1 MMCPV
6 PSAVCGAAA
15 AERRTGAP
23 DGSCFQYTGN
33 GAAMSHIFLLNNP
46 HFQKEFQKMMAWK
59 RTVFVFSLRFCAF
72 FAAMSKEKVPE
83 KRRKSAGKHRIFR
96 HFSVGKSKPSQ
107 ESIHVFVHY
116 ATILSQSDNKTKDF
130 VHSLRMNRPHSF
142 RHAPQPSV
150 KIFTIAVERGIRP
163 PAAGLRRIIPGS
175 AGHD

>member
-15 AERRTGAP
+15 AKRRTGAP

-83 KRRKSAGKHRIFR
+83 KRRKT
-96 HFSVGKSKPSQ
+96 PSQ

-116 ATILSQSDNKTKDF
+116 ATNLSQSDNKTKDF

-142 RHAPQPSV
+142 RHIPQPSV

>member
-15 AERRTGAP
+15 AKRRTGAP

-59 RTVFVFSLRFCAF
+59 QTVFVPFSPQCP
-72 FAAMSKEKVPE
+72 KK
-83 KRRKSAGKHRIFR
+83 KCRKSAGKHRIFR
-96 HFSVGKSKPSQ
+96 HFSVGKSKPPQ

-116 ATILSQSDNKTKDF
+116 ATNLSQSDNKTKDF
-130 VHSLRMNRPHSF
+130 VHPLRMNRPHSF
-142 RHAPQPSV
+142 RHVPQPSV

>member
-15 AERRTGAP
+15 AKRRTGAP

-46 HFQKEFQKMMAWK
+46 HFQKEFQKMMARR
-59 RTVFVFSLRFCAF
+59 RTVFLFSLH
-72 FAAMSKEKVPE
+72 FAPFLSKLFGEKTTENHCVRPSFPV
-83 KRRKSAGKHRIFR
+83 KR
-96 HFSVGKSKPSQ
+96 SKTAQDAVS
-107 ESIHVFVHY
+107 VFVHY
-116 ATILSQSDNKTKDF
+116 ATNLSQSDNKTKDF

-163 PAAGLRRIIPGS
+163 PAAGLRRITPGS

>member
-6 PSAVCGAAA
+6 HAAVCGAAA
-15 AERRTGAP
+15 AKRRTGAP

-59 RTVFVFSLRFCAF
+59 QTVFVLSLRFVSFSPQCP
-72 FAAMSKEKVPE
+72 KK
-83 KRRKSAGKHRIFR
+83 KCRKNAGKRRIFR

-116 ATILSQSDNKTKDF
+116 ATNLSQSDNKTKDF

-142 RHAPQPSV
+142 RHVPQPSV

>member
-6 PSAVCGAAA
+6 HAAVCGAAA

-33 GAAMSHIFLLNNP
+33 GAAMSHIFVLNTP
-46 HFQKEFQKMMAWK
+46 PFQKEFQKMMARK
-59 RTVFVFSLRFCAF
+59 QTVFVFSLRFCVL
-72 FAAMSKEKVPE
+72 FAAMSKEKAPE
-83 KRRKSAGKHRIFR
+83 KRRIFR
-96 HFSVGKSKPSQ
+96 RFSVGKSKPSQ
-107 ESIHVFVHY
+107 ESVHVFVHY
-116 ATILSQSDNKTKDF
+116 ATNLSQSDNKTKDF

>member
-6 PSAVCGAAA
+6 HAAVCGAAA

-59 RTVFVFSLRFCAF
+59 QTVFVFSLRFCAF

-83 KRRKSAGKHRIFR
+83 KRRKTPDFSAFLCRKKQAITRKYPCFCTLR
-96 HFSVGKSKPSQ
+96 HKPVA
-107 ESIHVFVHY
+107 E
-116 ATILSQSDNKTKDF
+116 
-130 VHSLRMNRPHSF
+130 
-142 RHAPQPSV
+142 
-150 KIFTIAVERGIRP
+150 
-163 PAAGLRRIIPGS
+163 
-175 AGHD
+175 

>member
-6 PSAVCGAAA
+6 HAAVCGAAA
-15 AERRTGAP
+15 AKRRTGAP

-46 HFQKEFQKMMAWK
+46 HFQKEFQKMMARK
-59 RTVFVFSLRFCAF
+59 QTVFVFSLRFCVL
-72 FAAMSKEKVPE
+72 FAAMSKEKAPE
-83 KRRKSAGKHRIFR
+83 KRRKNAEKRRIFR
-96 HFSVGKSKPSQ
+96 RFSVGKSKPQQ
-107 ESIHVFVHY
+107 ESVHVFVHY
-116 ATILSQSDNKTKDF
+116 ATNLSQSDNKTKDF

-142 RHAPQPSV
+142 RHVPQPSV

>member
-15 AERRTGAP
+15 AKRRTGAP
-23 DGSCFQYTGN
+23 DGSCFQYTGY
-33 GAAMSHIFLLNNP
+33 GAVMSHIFLLNNP

-59 RTVFVFSLRFCAF
+59 QTVFVFSLRFCVL
-72 FAAMSKEKVPE
+72 FAAMSKERVPE
-83 KRRKSAGKHRIFR
+83 KRRKNAGKRRIFR
-96 HFSVGKSKPSQ
+96 HFSVGKSKRFQ
-107 ESIHVFVHY
+107 ENTRVFVHY
-116 ATILSQSDNKTKDF
+116 ATNLSQSDNKTKDF
-130 VHSLRMNRPHSF
+130 VHSLRMNSPYSF
-142 RHAPQPSV
+142 RHALRLSV

>member
-1 MMCPV
+1 MIRRRP
-6 PSAVCGAAA
+6 AAGG
-15 AERRTGAP
+15 RIP
-23 DGSCFQYTGN
+23 
-33 GAAMSHIFLLNNP
+33 LLISYCRNFNTRP
-46 HFQKEFQKMMAWK
+46 
-59 RTVFVFSLRFCAF
+59 RTVSERMWRNHAREMYKNFSFIVTWRTKCGVIYKIGCDFLCS
-72 FAAMSKEKVPE
+72 FASF
-83 KRRKSAGKHRIFR
+83 HRERLGIAALFR

-116 ATILSQSDNKTKDF
+116 ATNLSQSDNKTKDF

>member
-15 AERRTGAP
+15 AKRRTGAP

-59 RTVFVFSLRFCAF
+59 RTVFVLSLRFCVL
-72 FAAMSKEKVPE
+72 SPQCPKK
-83 KRRKSAGKHRIFR
+83 KCRKNAGKRRIFR

-116 ATILSQSDNKTKDF
+116 ATNLSQSDNKTKDF

-163 PAAGLRRIIPGS
+163 PAAGLRRVIPGS

>member
-6 PSAVCGAAA
+6 HAAVCGAAA
-15 AERRTGAP
+15 AKRRTGAP

-46 HFQKEFQKMMAWK
+46 HFQKEFQKMMARK
-59 RTVFVFSLRFCAF
+59 QTVFVFLLRFCVL

-83 KRRKSAGKHRIFR
+83 KRRIFR
-96 HFSVGKSKPSQ
+96 HFSVGKSKPQQ
-107 ESIHVFVHY
+107 ESVHVFVHY
-116 ATILSQSDNKTKDF
+116 ATNLSQSDNKTKDF
-130 VHSLRMNRPHSF
+130 VQSLRMNRPHSF

>member
-6 PSAVCGAAA
+6 HAAVCGAAA
-15 AERRTGAP
+15 AKRRTGAP

-46 HFQKEFQKMMAWK
+46 HFQKEFQKMMARR
-59 RTVFVFSLRFCAF
+59 RTVFLLSLH
-72 FAAMSKEKVPE
+72 FAPFLSKLFGEKTTENHCVRPPFPV
-83 KRRKSAGKHRIFR
+83 KR
-96 HFSVGKSKPSQ
+96 SKTAQDAVS
-107 ESIHVFVHY
+107 VFVHY
-116 ATILSQSDNKTKDF
+116 ATSPSQSDNKTKDF

>member
-6 PSAVCGAAA
+6 HAAVCGAAA

-59 RTVFVFSLRFCAF
+59 QTVFVFSLRF
-72 FAAMSKEKVPE
+72 VPFSPQCP
-83 KRRKSAGKHRIFR
+83 KKKCRKSAGKHRIFR
-96 HFSVGKSKPSQ
+96 HFSVGKSKPPQ

-116 ATILSQSDNKTKDF
+116 ATNLSRSDNKTKDF

>member
-15 AERRTGAP
+15 AKRRTGAP

-46 HFQKEFQKMMAWK
+46 HFQKRISENDGMEADSFLYFHY
-59 RTVFVFSLRFCAF
+59 VFVPFSPQCP
-72 FAAMSKEKVPE
+72 KK
-83 KRRKSAGKHRIFR
+83 KCRKSAGKHRIFR

-116 ATILSQSDNKTKDF
+116 ATNLSQSDNKTKDF
-130 VHSLRMNRPHSF
+130 VHSLRMNSPYSF
-142 RHAPQPSV
+142 RHVLRLSV

>member
-6 PSAVCGAAA
+6 HAAVCGAAA
-15 AERRTGAP
+15 AKRRTGAP

-59 RTVFVFSLRFCAF
+59 RTVFAFSLRFCAQCP
-72 FAAMSKEKVPE
+72 KK
-83 KRRKSAGKHRIFR
+83 KCRKSAGKRRIFR
-96 HFSVGKSKPSQ
+96 RFSVGKSKPQQ
-107 ESIHVFVHY
+107 ESVHVFVHY
-116 ATILSQSDNKTKDF
+116 ATNLSQSDNKTKDF

>member
-6 PSAVCGAAA
+6 HAAVCGAAA
-15 AERRTGAP
+15 AKRRTGAP

-46 HFQKEFQKMMAWK
+46 HFQKEFQKIMAWK
-59 RTVFVFSLRFCAF
+59 RTVFVLSLRFCVQCP
-72 FAAMSKEKVPE
+72 KK
-83 KRRKSAGKHRIFR
+83 KCRKSAGKRRIFR

-107 ESIHVFVHY
+107 ENIHVFVHY
-116 ATILSQSDNKTKDF
+116 ATNLSQSDNKTKDF

-142 RHAPQPSV
+142 RHVPQPSV

>member
-6 PSAVCGAAA
+6 HAAVCGAAA
-15 AERRTGAP
+15 AKRRTGAP

-46 HFQKEFQKMMAWK
+46 HFQKEFQKMMARK
-59 RTVFVFSLRFCAF
+59 QTVFVFSLRFCVL

-83 KRRKSAGKHRIFR
+83 KRRIFR
-96 HFSVGKSKPSQ
+96 HFSVGKSKPQQ
-107 ESIHVFVHY
+107 ESVHVFVHY
-116 ATILSQSDNKTKDF
+116 ATNLSQSDNKTKDF

>member
-1 MMCPV
+1 MCPV
-6 PSAVCGAAA
+6 HAAVCGAAA

-59 RTVFVFSLRFCAF
+59 QTVFVFSLRFCAF

-83 KRRKSAGKHRIFR
+83 KRRKTPDFR

-116 ATILSQSDNKTKDF
+116 ATNLSQSDNKTKDF

>member
-6 PSAVCGAAA
+6 HAAVCGAAA

-83 KRRKSAGKHRIFR
+83 KRRKTPDFSAFLCRKKQAITRKHPCF
-96 HFSVGKSKPSQ
+96 
-107 ESIHVFVHY
+107 
-116 ATILSQSDNKTKDF
+116 
-130 VHSLRMNRPHSF
+130 
-142 RHAPQPSV
+142 SV

>member
-1 MMCPV
+1 MCPV

-15 AERRTGAP
+15 AKRRTGAP

-59 RTVFVFSLRFCAF
+59 RTVFVFSLRFVSFSPQCP
-72 FAAMSKEKVPE
+72 KK
-83 KRRKSAGKHRIFR
+83 KCRKNAGKRRIFR

-116 ATILSQSDNKTKDF
+116 ATNLSQSDNKTKDF
-130 VHSLRMNRPHSF
+130 VHPLRMNRPHSF
-142 RHAPQPSV
+142 RHVPQPSV